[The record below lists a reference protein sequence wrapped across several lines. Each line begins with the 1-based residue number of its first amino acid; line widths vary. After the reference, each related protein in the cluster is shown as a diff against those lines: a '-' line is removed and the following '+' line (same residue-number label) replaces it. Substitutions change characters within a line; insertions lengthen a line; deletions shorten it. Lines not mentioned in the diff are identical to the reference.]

1 MQYIPLHLQIS
12 RLKLRAQRSLSCG
25 GFGEEPV
32 HLSSM
37 SFPNAAQKH
46 TNAMEHFKWPE
57 QMQKQMINALDL
69 DVPRSLQVT
78 PVLSEWGIGQGK
90 YFRVK
95 PESEELTRRRIA
107 MLKEDQKKLKAKKDK
122 EEVDEEFAKNW
133 QEEEDAHHEQMQKTN
148 ARFTN
153 RGKLFLRARIQE
165 SEQKTEEEAQRA
177 ERARTK
183 EIQEAGEKVQI
194 QLVGIEITD

>member
-1 MQYIPLHLQIS
+1 M
-12 RLKLRAQRSLSCG
+12 
-25 GFGEEPV
+25 

-46 TNAMEHFKWPE
+46 TNAMEHFKLLKDWRKQPSLVKMNE
-57 QMQKQMINALDL
+57 QMQMINALDL

-78 PVLSEWGIGQGK
+78 PVLSEWGIAQGK

-133 QEEEDAHHEQMQKTN
+133 QEEEDAHHEQMQKTD